1 MKNFIIKLLVNTLG
15 VFATAW
21 LLSPAVELKSFSTAI
36 LVALVLAVFNVTLK
50 PLLIFFTLPATIV
63 TFGLFLFV
71 INALIIMAA
80 DSLISGFEVRNFW
93 WALLFSL
100 LLSIINSFLYNLG
113 ESRKRRG

>member
-1 MKNFIIKLLVNTLG
+1 MKNFIIKLIINTLG
-15 VFATAW
+15 VFAAAW
-21 LLSPAVELKSFSTAI
+21 LLSPAVQLEGDFTTAI
-36 LVALVLAVFNVTLK
+36 LVALVLIIFNVTLK

-71 INALIIMAA
+71 INALVIMAA

-113 ESRKRRG
+113 DKRVN